1 VKKLIVLKGQNILG
15 NLTLKN
21 NPAFN
26 FATTWCG
33 SDYMHDLGLN
43 VKAGMSTS
51 DADLLAGVSV
61 IILEASDP
69 GPVYRLT
76 AESFN
81 PSTAAEHT
89 YCPPSRLSGVLY
101 KSSSHNT
108 MVVMSDA
115 DCEVWVYAG
124 TTDPVAVLRNDTL
137 EILDYS
143 GWSKVC
149 IHKRETL
156 ESFAATTSYPEEWYG
171 LEEEFD
177 ELRLKERKKRSK
189 DRSYPENMQDR
200 FSKCIPVRTTEDPEF
215 NSTLEFL
222 EWVFA
227 QSYIHDVYKYYA
239 REERKI
245 KKKARRAKAKKV
257 SIKRRSTR
265 RAKAARHAA
274 VLTY

>member
-1 VKKLIVLKGQNILG
+1 MCTFRALRTNLIVLKGQNILG

-81 PSTAAEHT
+81 PSSAEEEHR
-89 YCPPSRLSGVLY
+89 YYPPSQLSGLLY
-101 KSSSHNT
+101 TTCSRDT
-108 MVVMSDA
+108 MVVMADA

-143 GWSKVC
+143 GWSKVW

-156 ESFAATTSYPEEWYG
+156 ESFAATTSCPEEWYDIAA
-171 LEEEFD
+171 EFD
-177 ELRLKERKKRSK
+177 TLELKERKKASK
-189 DRSYPENMQDR
+189 KEKNPDDKQDR
-200 FSKCIPVRTTEDPEF
+200 FRHCIPIRETKEFDSVTEY
-215 NSTLEFL
+215 L
-222 EWVFA
+222 EWVFGKC
-227 QSYIHDVYKYYA
+227 YVHDVLKPYA
-239 REERKI
+239 REERKTLA
-245 KKKARRAKAKKV
+245 KARRAKAKKV

-265 RAKAARHAA
+265 RAKAALR
-274 VLTY
+274 